1 MRVLMITNKVKTY
14 NLGFQN
20 VVSPLLEQGHE
31 VTWAA
36 DFSGFVSEKTAIPCR
51 IEQISIHSNPLD
63 LKNLKAY
70 RQLLRII
77 ETNQIEAV
85 MCSTPIGGMLGR
97 LAARRRKV
105 APVIYAAHGFLFYK
119 GAPKLRNAAFYLQEK
134 VMAHWTDVLI
144 NINEED
150 YLAAERFRLRGMK
163 KHYLI
168 HGAGVEVGRQ
178 LQVDRSAK
186 RKELNVHE
194 DAVVIVSAGFLNRNK
209 NIQVILKA
217 LASLADKNYCYL
229 ICGEGELRDEL
240 MQLAAQLGIEGQVKF
255 LGYRTDVQE
264 IMAASDLFAMPSFR
278 EGVPR
283 ALLEAMDLGLPCI
296 GSNTRGIRELI
307 GTEGEGGYLC
317 DPHSPESFA
326 EAVKRIVAD
335 EQAKTRMIQRNRSV
349 VQHYSAET
357 VRNEMT
363 KIFADV
369 LIRR

>member
-1 MRVLMITNKVKTY
+1 MRVLMITNKVKGY
-14 NLGFQN
+14 NLGFRN
-20 VVSPLLEQGHE
+20 VVGPMLEQGHE

-36 DFSGFVSEKTAIPCR
+36 DFSGFVGDRAAVPCR
-51 IEQISIHSNPLD
+51 IEQIAIHSNPLHPT
-63 LKNLKAY
+63 NLKAY
-70 RQLLRII
+70 HQLLRII
-77 ETNQIEAV
+77 EANQIEAV

-97 LAARRRKV
+97 LASRRRRIT
-105 APVIYAAHGFLFYK
+105 PVIYAAHGFLFYK
-119 GAPKLRNAAFYLQEK
+119 GAPMWQNAAFRLQEK
-134 VMAHWTDVLI
+134 LMAHWTDVLI

-150 YLAAERFRLRGMK
+150 YHAAEGFKLRGMK

-178 LQVDRSAK
+178 VQVDRLSK
-186 RKELNVHE
+186 RKELDVPE

-217 LASLADKNYCYL
+217 LALLEDKNYYYL

-240 MQLAAQLGIEGQVKF
+240 MHMAAQLGIEEQVKF
-255 LGYRTDVQE
+255 LGYRTDVHE
-264 IMAASDLFAMPSFR
+264 IMAVSDLFAMPSFR

-307 GTEGEGGYLC
+307 GEGGEGGYLC
-317 DPHSPESFA
+317 DLHSAESFA
-326 EAVKRIVAD
+326 EAVKRVMAD
-335 EQAKTRMIQRNRSV
+335 EQAKTRMIQRNHTIV
-349 VQHYSAET
+349 HQYSAET
-357 VRNEMT
+357 VRDEMT